1 MHFLNQNRV
10 KYNFI
15 IVFASVILFSCEE
28 KNRLNI
34 DVPNE
39 NASLQ
44 FERID
49 QQLFNTPIQKDSAL
63 KMHFQLLNQYPELYK
78 SFVEVMLQQGR
89 AADTLTAFQMVEFL
103 SNKDMRE
110 IFSAINEIY
119 PQQAFFKEEFTTA
132 FTYYKHYFPESYIP
146 RIVGFYSNYNAK
158 TLLADS
164 SIAIGLE
171 LYLGANHNVTQQVVS
186 PNLPQYLKNKM
197 EPDYLV
203 SDALKYFLL
212 TQYYQPIGDD
222 FLSTIVSM
230 GKIMYLLDALQPK
243 VEDWKKMG
251 YTKEQMEWCTEN
263 EEQIWKYI
271 VEEQLLFSINQER
284 INHFTDEGP
293 FTKGLP
299 QESPAMVG
307 IWTGW
312 QMVRDY
318 MNENSK
324 VSLQDLIDETDSK
337 KILKYYQPD

>member
-1 MHFLNQNRV
+1 MHFLNQNWV
-10 KYNFI
+10 KHRFWAVFI
-15 IVFASVILFSCEE
+15 LTFLSSCED
-28 KNRLNI
+28 KNPLDI

-39 NASLQ
+39 NVSLQ

-49 QQLFNTPIQKDSAL
+49 QQLFNTPIQKDSVL

-78 SFVEVMLQQGR
+78 SFVEVMLQQGN
-89 AADTLTAFQMVEFL
+89 AADTSTAYQLVEFL
-103 SNKDMRE
+103 SNKDMRK

-119 PQQAFFKEEFTTA
+119 PQQAFLKEEFTNA
-132 FTYYKHYFPESYIP
+132 FTYYKHYFPEANIP
-146 RIVGFYSNYNAK
+146 KIVGFYSNYNAK

-164 SIAIGLE
+164 SIAVGLE
-171 LYLGANHNVTQQVVS
+171 LYLGTNHAITQQVVS
-186 PNLPQYLKNKM
+186 PNLPQYLKDKM
-197 EPDYLV
+197 QPDYLV

-212 TQYYQPIGDD
+212 TQYYQTIGDD

-251 YTKEQMEWCTEN
+251 YTKTQLEWCAEN

-307 IWTGW
+307 IWMGW
-312 QMVRDY
+312 QIVRDY

-324 VSLQDLIDETDSK
+324 VSLQELIDETDSK